1 MLSAGSAKKL
11 YIVHRQP
18 MRMDGGKNVLLD
30 KKGGYGVA
38 VLTINRPQAMNA
50 LNRRLVD
57 EMASA
62 LETVGGDPSVKVVI
76 ITGAGDRAF
85 VAGAD
90 IAEMKDMVPPE
101 ALEFARKGHALMDA
115 IENMEKPV
123 IAAVNGFAL
132 GGGDELALA
141 CDVRIASKNARFGQP
156 EIKLGITL
164 GWGGTRRLTAL
175 VGPAKAKELIFT
187 GAIIDADEALRI
199 GLVNKVVEPE
209 RLMDEALSLAGEIA
223 EKSPLTLKLAKH
235 LVNNWGD
242 SSLEKETFSH
252 CFSTRDQKEGMAAF
266 LEKRKA
272 NFEGK

>member
-1 MLSAGSAKKL
+1 MEYQNLLFEKKDPGIAL
-11 YIVHRQP
+11 
-18 MRMDGGKNVLLD
+18 
-30 KKGGYGVA
+30 
-38 VLTINRPQAMNA
+38 LTINRPQAMNA
-50 LNRRLVD
+50 MNSKVLEELSHAV
-57 EMASA
+57 EKVSA
-62 LETVGGDPSVKVVI
+62 DSSVKALV
-76 ITGAGDRAF
+76 ITGAGDKAF

-132 GGGDELALA
+132 GGGCELALA
-141 CDVRIASKNARFGQP
+141 CDMRIASKRARFGQP

-175 VGPAKAKELIFT
+175 IGPAKAKELIFT

-199 GLVNKVVEPE
+199 GLVNRVVEPE
-209 RLMDEALSLAGEIA
+209 KLMDEALSLAGELA
-223 EKSPLTLKLAKH
+223 EKSPLTLKLAKR
-235 LVNNWGD
+235 LVNEWENAT
-242 SSLEKETFSH
+242 LEKETFSH

-272 NFEGK
+272 KFEGR

>member
-1 MLSAGSAKKL
+1 MEYQNLLLEKKEVGIAL
-11 YIVHRQP
+11 
-18 MRMDGGKNVLLD
+18 
-30 KKGGYGVA
+30 
-38 VLTINRPQAMNA
+38 LTINRPQAMNA
-50 LNRRLVD
+50 MNSNV
-57 EMASA
+57 
-62 LETVGGDPSVKVVI
+62 LEDLTHAVAEVANDLSVKVLI
-76 ITGAGDRAF
+76 ITGAGDKAF

-90 IAEMKDMVPPE
+90 IAEMRDMVPPE

-141 CDVRIASKNARFGQP
+141 CDIRMASKRAKFGQP

-199 GLVNKVVEPE
+199 GLVNRVAEPE
-209 RLMDEALSLAGEIA
+209 KLMDEALSLAGELA

-235 LVNNWGD
+235 LVNNWGKA
-242 SSLEKETFSH
+242 SLEKETFSH

-266 LEKRKA
+266 IEKRKA